1 MKILEYTSTKLTLQ
15 QNAPRR
21 HWIIGLIFIL
31 VGLVAIAGPEQVTTF
46 KCERLN
52 LNQGSCELIHYSLIK
67 SDRQNF
73 LLENIQEAK
82 IETVYDSN
90 SAGKYRLVLVTN
102 SNEKIPFVSEF
113 EAENKKQVEAMN
125 QINKFLKTPNQLNL
139 EIVKDE
145 RLFAYLFGGLFIG
158 TGLISSGWMAQQT
171 ICNFDKT
178 TGAVTLTKKG
188 LLWKVSQKVSNS
200 EVFGLH
206 VETNKK
212 KSAKNKYRI
221 SLVLTSGKKL
231 NLGSKYEL
239 TRSETQ
245 KLIDCITTF
254 LNVGVTNMW

>member
-15 QNAPRR
+15 QNAPRK

-52 LNQGSCELIHYSLIK
+52 LNQGTCELVHYSLIK
-67 SDRQNF
+67 SDRKKF

-82 IETVYDSN
+82 IETVSGYN
-90 SAGKYRLVLVTN
+90 SEGYRLILVT
-102 SNEKIPFVSEF
+102 SNAEKIPFVSEF
-113 EAENKKQVEAMN
+113 ESENKKQVEAMN
-125 QINKFLKTPNQLNL
+125 EINKFLKTPSQFNL

-145 RLFAYLFGGLFIG
+145 RLFAYLFGSLFIAA
-158 TGLISSGWMAQQT
+158 GLISSGWMAQQT
-171 ICNFDKT
+171 TCNFDKT
-178 TGAVTLTKKG
+178 TGAVTLTRKG
-188 LLWKVSQKVSNS
+188 LLWKLSQKVNNS
-200 EVFGLH
+200 EIFGLH
-206 VETNKK
+206 VENNKK